1 VSQVDDVKVRLTVD
15 DYPLVAGDPAWIA
28 TRVKNEGATEITYTT
43 SSCDNAV
50 GLWGE
55 MVDERW
61 RPGEP
66 ADARAIQA
74 EGRNHFYDLRCRAQ
88 EWTTAGS
95 ETIGIGFAP
104 KGVPNA
110 DDWAC
115 SDVAVGHRVPPGGMV
130 DQRLRWDGHA
140 LGRLGPPPDGLA
152 RITGSFDFRRP
163 GTRGQQTVEVQ
174 LDVPVTEGRDPDV
187 LHPMEAV
194 DAALAD
200 DGFRELIEQVD
211 IGDHFGEEILYD
223 HRRDVWVVG
232 ACADYRT
239 KPGRWKAAVLDP
251 ATGEVKR
258 ILNKVTGE
266 YCYEG
271 PWAR

>member
-1 VSQVDDVKVRLTVD
+1 
-15 DYPLVAGDPAWIA
+15 
-28 TRVKNEGATEITYTT
+28 
-43 SSCDNAV
+43 
-50 GLWGE
+50 
-55 MVDERW
+55 
-61 RPGEP
+61 
-66 ADARAIQA
+66 
-74 EGRNHFYDLRCRAQ
+74 
-88 EWTTAGS
+88 
-95 ETIGIGFAP
+95 
-104 KGVPNA
+104 
-110 DDWAC
+110 
-115 SDVAVGHRVPPGGMV
+115 
-130 DQRLRWDGHA
+130 
-140 LGRLGPPPDGLA
+140 
-152 RITGSFDFRRP
+152 
-163 GTRGQQTVEVQ
+163 
-174 LDVPVTEGRDPDV
+174 
-187 LHPMEAV
+187 MEAV